1 MSGQPLVS
9 VIVPVYNVEPYV
21 GQCIE
26 SLIGQ
31 TLEELEIILVN
42 DGSTD
47 GSLGL
52 LRKAEAIDS
61 RVRVIDKPNGGYGAA
76 VNRGLD
82 EARGKYVA
90 IAEPDDFVDAHMYED
105 LYGAARQAD
114 GAWADVVKGSY
125 WNYYDGNGAPGGEPR
140 ISASN
145 LMNSM
150 PKASFCSTVRE
161 SPEVLFHHPSIWS
174 AIYRRAFLAE
184 KGIRMIEPRGAG
196 WADNPWFYETLL
208 QAERFVWV
216 PAAYYYYRQTN
227 PNASSKRLDAS
238 LPFDRLRDIRA
249 LYERLRVTD
258 KQLIACLYNRTF
270 TYIGILAGKFGYD
283 ESDGEFRGLVEEAL
297 DAMDPDVLYGGYRGV
312 RSEHLDYY
320 ELMRG
325 TLLERVTRRGPVEAP
340 RASVVVPLCGERGL
354 LAGTLRALSRQ
365 DMDAMEVICVDCA
378 ASEEGRRVAQA
389 YAERDQRF
397 RVASAGGASR
407 SDGIRAGVE
416 EARAQ
421 VTIVLMPGEV
431 VEAAYVRR
439 LAEALSE
446 GAAEMALCG
455 GAGEV
460 ASSCNGGDGTV
471 EIEGFCAEIATAR
484 GFSLGCCAFGTK
496 FLRNCGALSAMGECE
511 DGASLALGALCRAS
525 RVAVARVSAPTAR
538 SERGAFGGRM
548 RSDLASYELE
558 RESLEDVLVAVR
570 GLGDDAERTLR
581 CYAAKRLREALLR
594 YAGSDEGRRVF
605 ADVARLCRDVLG
617 IWDAP
622 RISFCNQDDLL
633 ALELALSSPYE
644 DVLRA
649 DARRLR
655 ERGVALSRKL
665 ASVRGSRSYQLG
677 NALVGLTK
685 RVMPSGI
692 IRRFRG

>member
-1 MSGQPLVS
+1 MSDRPLVS

-21 GQCIE
+21 GQCVE

-47 GSLGL
+47 GSLRQ
-52 LRKAEAIDS
+52 LREAEALDP

-82 EARGKYVA
+82 EARGEYVA

-125 WNYYDGNGAPGGEPR
+125 WNYYDGGGTRGGESR
-140 ISASN
+140 ISVPN

-150 PKASFCSTVRE
+150 PKTPFCSTVRE

-174 AIYRRAFLAE
+174 AIYRRAFLVE
-184 KGIRMIEPRGAG
+184 RGIRMIEPRGAG

-249 LYERLRVTD
+249 LYERLHVTD
-258 KQLIACLYNRTF
+258 RQLIACLYNRTF

-283 ESDGEFRGLVEEAL
+283 ESDGWFRGLVEEAL
-297 DAMDPDVLYGGYRGV
+297 DSMDPEVLYGGYRGV
-312 RSEHLDYY
+312 RAEHLEYY

-325 TLLERVTRRGPVEAP
+325 TKSERVTRRGPVDAP
-340 RASVVVPLCGERGL
+340 RASVIVPLRGERGL

-365 DMDAMEVICVDCA
+365 DMDAFEVICVDCA
-378 ASEEGRRVAQA
+378 ASEEERRVARA
-389 YAERDQRF
+389 YAERDGRF

-407 SDGIRAGVE
+407 SDGIRAGVA

-421 VTIVLMPGEV
+421 VTIVLEPGEV
-431 VEAAYVRR
+431 VDTAHVRR

-460 ASSCNGGDGTV
+460 ASSRNGEGGV
-471 EIEGFCAEIATAR
+471 AAIEGLRAEIATAR
-484 GFSLGCCAFGTK
+484 GFSLGCCAFGTE
-496 FLRNCGALSAMGECE
+496 FLRGCDALSAMGKCE

-525 RVAVARVSAPTAR
+525 RVAVAHVPAPTAR
-538 SERGAFGGRM
+538 SERGAFGGRV

-558 RESLEDVLVAVR
+558 RESLEGVLVAVR
-570 GLGDDAERTLR
+570 GLGDDAERALR
-581 CYAAKRLREALLR
+581 CYAAKKLREALMR
-594 YAGSDEGRRVF
+594 YEGSDEGRRVF
-605 ADVARLCRDVLG
+605 EDVGRLCQDVFG
-617 IWDAP
+617 IWGAA
-622 RISFCNQDDLL
+622 RTSFCNQDDLL

-644 DVLRA
+644 DSLRA
-649 DARRLR
+649 DVRRLR
-655 ERGVALSRKL
+655 DRGAALSKKL
-665 ASVRGSRSYQLG
+665 TSVRGSRSYQLG
-677 NALVGLTK
+677 NALVGVTK
-685 RVMPSGI
+685 RIMPSAI
-692 IRRFRG
+692 IRRLRG